1 MTSSTPTRSTHPDS
15 NQAEQRFH
23 SISVATSSRASQT
36 APDGSPPRSTQTP
49 KTKRKNVSNRSVPY
63 ISPARSRASQ
73 SRNST
78 TTIIGNNE
86 EIDDSIDLSAID
98 VNIVH
103 VSS

>member
-1 MTSSTPTRSTHPDS
+1 MTSSTPTRSMDPDS
-15 NQAEQRFH
+15 SQAEQRFR
-23 SISVATSSRASQT
+23 SISLANSSRASQT
-36 APDGSPPRSTQTP
+36 APDRSLPRSTQTP